1 MDDPRILRVIT
12 VGLVLAVL
20 AVVYFL
26 FTGGFSVSK
35 SKTTTS
41 KATTQSETLGVA
53 SAPPVASVQPKPS
66 ATPTSAYN
74 TIAARNQAGVQTL
87 PATGFPIEVAVV
99 FSAYAIGS
107 GFYLRKYS
115 K

>member
-35 SKTTTS
+35 TKTNQANNGVS
-41 KATTQSETLGVA
+41 SATLGVA
-53 SAPPVASVQPKPS
+53 SATPAATTQPKPS
-66 ATPTSAYN
+66 ASPTSAYN
-74 TIAARNQAGVQTL
+74 TIAVRNQAGVQTL
-87 PATGFPIEVAVV
+87 PKTGFPMEIAVV
-99 FSAYAIGS
+99 FSVYLTAS
-107 GFYLRKYS
+107 GLYLRKYS